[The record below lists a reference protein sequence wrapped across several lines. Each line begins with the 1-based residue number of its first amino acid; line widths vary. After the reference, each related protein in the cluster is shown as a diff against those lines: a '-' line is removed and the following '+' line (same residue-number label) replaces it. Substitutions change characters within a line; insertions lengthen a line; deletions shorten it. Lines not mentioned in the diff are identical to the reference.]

1 MYYVEL
7 LLKDDELDDDEN
19 DEYKE
24 LKTSALN
31 YIDSVDQ
38 MTFSEDDI
46 RGDVFNDDSYEEM
59 IYDDIE

>member
-7 LLKDDELDDDEN
+7 ILKDDELDDNEN

-31 YIDSVDQ
+31 YTDNVEQ

-46 RGDVFNDDSYEEM
+46 CGDVCNDAAM
-59 IYDDIE
+59 KR

>member
-7 LLKDDELDDDEN
+7 ILKDDELD

-31 YIDSVDQ
+31 YTDSVEQ

-46 RGDVFNDDSYEEM
+46 CGDVFNDAAM
-59 IYDDIE
+59 KR